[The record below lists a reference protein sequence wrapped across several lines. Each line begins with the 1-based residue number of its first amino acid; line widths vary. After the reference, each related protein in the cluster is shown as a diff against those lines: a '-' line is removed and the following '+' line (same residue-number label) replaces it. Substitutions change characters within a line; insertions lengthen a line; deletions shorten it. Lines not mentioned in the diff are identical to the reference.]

1 MATAKEIGMNILAE
15 VADEIVISRADQ
27 LLKAGKAVWVFDP
40 EVPGV
45 VGLVKAVEG
54 RLTNQALLVVYVDIR
69 DFEESDDFW
78 DLPEDL
84 NL

>member
-1 MATAKEIGMNILAE
+1 MSTAKQVAAEILADM
-15 VADEIVISRADQ
+15 ADQSVIDRADQ
-27 LLKAGKAVWVFDP
+27 LLKAGKAVWIFDP

-54 RLTNQALLVVYVDIR
+54 RLTNEALLVVYVDLQ

-78 DLPEDL
+78 A
-84 NL
+84 